1 MKIIVEADGKGTVDF
16 DEIGKECLSTINGEY
31 IIQKYGLMDGIKI
44 KEKLREERIAFLKHK
59 DNKGCRRNE

>member
-31 IIQKYGLMDGIKI
+31 IIQKYGLMDGIKM
-44 KEKLREERIAFLKHK
+44 KEKLREERITFLK
-59 DNKGCRRNE
+59 NKEKGKSR